1 MSSKVLLLD
10 QHDENTQKEKY
21 FNNSNK
27 FSMKKANNT
36 PTIDNNG
43 NSKNKG
49 TNMVISRN
57 YREAIDGG
65 NKFARS
71 NRFFI

>member
-1 MSSKVLLLD
+1 M
-10 QHDENTQKEKY
+10 KET
-21 FNNSNK
+21 
-27 FSMKKANNT
+27 NNT
-36 PTIDNNG
+36 PKIENNG